1 MAAPN
6 AALPPPRTCGTPS
19 FALMSSAPV
28 TFNGYRATSE
38 GIAVWPRR
46 RPKHRWADLRSVA
59 TAYQADQKRYTA
71 QFVFADGRRLRLGGT
86 RVFSFGSSLGR
97 FAETLALAL
106 AHAPAS
112 ARIDPLTRELARW
125 GPRAVRVELKRT
137 PERFRSADDWIA
149 LARHHRAWIEVKKAL
164 KAVDHA
170 LTVQSDHPEALRLRF
185 DLLAWSGARRARL
198 LEAAE
203 RWLAVY
209 PNDDDARS
217 LHLQLRLQKPDAV
230 AAQEAEDWLAR
241 HPDRADLTVALAS
254 HHFRAR
260 NYERAAV
267 RWVTFAAVTK
277 DEAARLAALENEA
290 FVRRYAASGAF
301 RTRERLKQAGRL
313 ALTFAPVLVFV
324 VFKIWSVVSDQAHD
338 REMDRLGE
346 EAQRTIQQVERDR
359 TERQEAYTEAT
370 GMVVGTLAQVEA
382 RAAAGDPAAEYTLF
396 RWYSSENYGVPR
408 DDARSLAHLERAAR
422 SEHRQAALAYGER
435 LASGD
440 GLPKD
445 PARAVQFFEKAAR
458 LGSPRAAALAG
469 QHYRSGD
476 GVPRDFAKAYA
487 FFTQAADGGNASGL
501 ALAGWC
507 LERGEGVEP
516 DLARALERYR
526 AAASKDYLWAAER
539 LAHLLSLARSPHTD
553 PEEAW
558 QWTER
563 GATLGSPNLRLR
575 FAQMLIFGRDGTPE
589 QRQQAVGWVRELALT
604 DNPTAC
610 LLLARMHLEAWT
622 VDHDVAAAVPLFQTA
637 AAKNHPPAF
646 EPLLRLYAFGIGVPR
661 DPAAAAELRERLAR
675 TNPPAGMLATV
686 DRLLAATRD
695 EVAGSTS
702 DNPSAETYLWQQ
714 RPVYPAALRRQGVT
728 GQAEISFRVDE
739 KGFTRDVRIVSA
751 TRPEFGAAAFF
762 AVSQWRFDPRQREP
776 WTESEAITV
785 PVHFNLTE

>member
-1 MAAPN
+1 
-6 AALPPPRTCGTPS
+6 
-19 FALMSSAPV
+19 MSSAPV

-46 RPKHRWADLRSVA
+46 RPKHRWADLRSVT

-71 QFVFADGRRLRLGGT
+71 HFVFADGRRLRLGGA

-112 ARIDPLTRELARW
+112 VEADSLARELARW
-125 GPRAVRVELKRT
+125 GPRTVRVELKRT
-137 PERFRSADDWIA
+137 PERFRSAADWIA
-149 LARHHRAWIEVKKAL
+149 LARHYRAWIELKKAL

-170 LTVQSDHPEALRLRF
+170 LTVQSDHREALRLRF
-185 DLLAWSGARRARL
+185 DMLAWSGARRARL

-209 PNDDDARS
+209 PKDDDARS

-241 HPDRADLTVALAS
+241 HPDHADLTVALAS

-260 NYERAAV
+260 NYERAAT
-267 RWVTFAAVTK
+267 RWVTFAAATK

-313 ALTFAPVLVFV
+313 ALAFAPVIVFV
-324 VFKIWSVVSDQAHD
+324 VFKVWSVVSDQAHD
-338 REMDRLGE
+338 REMDRLRE
-346 EAQRTIQQVERDR
+346 EAQRTIQHAEPAR
-359 TERQEAYTEAT
+359 TERQEAYTDAT

-396 RWYSSENYGVPR
+396 RWYSSDSYGVPR
-408 DDARSLAHLERAAR
+408 DDARSLAYLERAAQ
-422 SEHRQAALAYGER
+422 SDHRQATLAYGER
-435 LASGD
+435 LANGD

-445 PARAVQFFEKAAR
+445 PARAVPFFEKAAR
-458 LGSPRAAALAG
+458 LGSARAAALAG
-469 QHYRSGD
+469 QHYRAGD
-476 GVPRDFAKAYA
+476 GVARDFAKAYA
-487 FFTQAADGGNASGL
+487 FFTQAADGGNAFGQ

-507 LERGEGVEP
+507 LERGEGVDP
-516 DLARALERYR
+516 DLPRALALYR
-526 AAASKDYLWAAER
+526 EAAGKDYVWAAER
-539 LAHLLSLARSPHTD
+539 LAHLLSDPRSPHAN

-575 FAQMLIFGRDGTPE
+575 FAQLLIFGRDGTPD
-589 QRQQAVGWVRELALT
+589 QRQQAVAWVRELALT
-604 DNPTAC
+604 ENPTAC
-610 LLLARMHLEAWT
+610 LLLARMHLNAWT
-622 VDHDVAAAVPLFQTA
+622 VGHDLAAAVPLLQAA

-646 EPLLRLYAFGIGVPR
+646 EVLLRLHAFGIGVPR
-661 DPAAAAELRERLAR
+661 DPAAAADLRERLAR
-675 TNPPAGMLATV
+675 TNPPANMLETL

-695 EVAGSTS
+695 SADDLGSL
-702 DNPSAETYLWQQ
+702 NAAPATYLWQQ
-714 RPVYPAALRRQGVT
+714 RPAYPAALRRQGIT
-728 GQAEISFRVDE
+728 GQAEISFRVDAE
-739 KGFTRDVRIVSA
+739 GFTRDVRIVSA
-751 TRPEFGAAAFF
+751 THPEFGAAAHF
-762 AVSQWRFDPRQREP
+762 AVSQWRFDPRRREP